1 MTKVFYREYYDR
13 YLLIIEGHASY
24 KEKGNDIVC
33 SAVSILVYT
42 LLNMLKDEE
51 SDKRL
56 KLKRE
61 IVRDGYFCV
70 EVEPFDFSKNRTK
83 GIIDTTIMGL
93 ALLNQDYPE
102 NVKLE

>member
-13 YLLIIEGHASY
+13 YLLIIEGHASFS
-24 KEKGNDIVC
+24 EKGRDIVC

-42 LLNMLKDEE
+42 LLNILKDEE

-56 KLKRE
+56 AIRRE

-83 GIIDTTIMGL
+83 GIIDTIIMGL
-93 ALLNQDYPE
+93 ALLNQEYPE
-102 NVKLE
+102 NVTLE

>member
-1 MTKVFYREYYDR
+1 
-13 YLLIIEGHASY
+13 
-24 KEKGNDIVC
+24 
-33 SAVSILVYT
+33 
-42 LLNMLKDEE
+42 MLKDEE

-70 EVEPFDFSKNRTK
+70 EIEPFDFSKNRTK
-83 GIIDTTIMGL
+83 GIIDTVVMGL
-93 ALLNQDYPE
+93 ALLNQEYPD

>member
-13 YLLIIEGHASY
+13 YLLIVEGHASY

>member
-1 MTKVFYREYYDR
+1 MTTVFYREYYDR
-13 YLLIIEGHASY
+13 YLLIVEGHASFS
-24 KEKGNDIVC
+24 EKGKDIVC

-70 EVEPFDFSKNRTK
+70 EIEPFDFSKHRTK
-83 GIIDTTIMGL
+83 GIIDTVVMGL
-93 ALLNQDYPE
+93 ALLNQEFPD
-102 NVKLE
+102 NVRLE

>member
-1 MTKVFYREYYDR
+1 MTTVFYREYYDR
-13 YLLIIEGHASY
+13 YLLIVEGHASFS
-24 KEKGNDIVC
+24 EKGKDIVC

-70 EVEPFDFSKNRTK
+70 EIEPFDFSKNRTK
-83 GIIDTTIMGL
+83 GIIDTVVMGL
-93 ALLNQDYPE
+93 SLLNQEYPE
-102 NVKLE
+102 NVRLE

>member
-13 YLLIIEGHASY
+13 YLIVVEGHASFN
-24 KEKGNDIVC
+24 EKGSDIVC
-33 SAVSILVYT
+33 SAVSILVYS

-56 KLKRE
+56 ILRRE
-61 IVRDGYFCV
+61 VVRDGYFCV
-70 EVEPFDFSKNRTK
+70 EVEPLDFSKKRTK
-83 GIIDTTIMGL
+83 GIIDTVIMGL
-93 ALLNQDYPE
+93 SLLNQEYPD

>member
-13 YLLIIEGHASY
+13 YLLIVEGHASFG
-24 KEKGNDIVC
+24 EKGMDIVC
-33 SAVSILVYT
+33 SATSILVYT

-56 KLKRE
+56 KIRRE

-70 EVEPFDFSKNRTK
+70 EVEPFDFSKERTK
-83 GIIDTTIMGL
+83 GIIDTVIMGL
-93 ALLNQDYPE
+93 ALLNQEYPE
-102 NVKLE
+102 NVRLE

>member
-1 MTKVFYREYYDR
+1 MTKVYFREYYDR
-13 YLLIIEGHASY
+13 YLIIVEGHSGFN
-24 KEKGNDIVC
+24 EKGKDIVC

-56 KLKRE
+56 ILRRE
-61 IVRDGYFCV
+61 VVRDGYFCV
-70 EVEPFDFSKNRTK
+70 EVEPFEFSKSRTK
-83 GIIDTTIMGL
+83 GIIDTVIMGL
-93 ALLNQDYPE
+93 ALLNEEYPK

>member
-1 MTKVFYREYYDR
+1 MTTVFYREYYDK
-13 YLLIIEGHASY
+13 YLLIVEGHASFS
-24 KEKGNDIVC
+24 EKGKDIVC

-70 EVEPFDFSKNRTK
+70 EIEPFDFSKNRTK
-83 GIIDTTIMGL
+83 GIIDTVVMGL
-93 ALLNQDYPE
+93 ALLNQEYPD

>member
-1 MTKVFYREYYDR
+1 MTTVFYREYYDR
-13 YLLIIEGHASY
+13 YLLIVEGHASFS
-24 KEKGNDIVC
+24 EKGKDIVC

-51 SDKRL
+51 SDQRL

-70 EVEPFDFSKNRTK
+70 EIEPFDFSKNRTK
-83 GIIDTTIMGL
+83 GIIDTVVMGL
-93 ALLNQDYPE
+93 ALLNQEYPE
-102 NVKLE
+102 NVRLE

>member
-1 MTKVFYREYYDR
+1 MTKVYYREYYDR
-13 YLLIIEGHASY
+13 YLLIVEGHASFG
-24 KEKGNDIVC
+24 EKGKDIVC

-70 EVEPFDFSKNRTK
+70 EIEPFDFSKNRTK
-83 GIIDTTIMGL
+83 GIIDTVVMGL
-93 ALLNQDYPE
+93 ALLNQEYPD

>member
-1 MTKVFYREYYDR
+1 MTTVFYREYYDR
-13 YLLIIEGHASY
+13 YLLIVEGHASFS
-24 KEKGNDIVC
+24 EKGKDIVC

-61 IVRDGYFCV
+61 IVRDGYLCV
-70 EVEPFDFSKNRTK
+70 EIEPFDFSKNRTK
-83 GIIDTTIMGL
+83 GIIDTVVMGL
-93 ALLNQDYPE
+93 ALLNQEYPE
-102 NVKLE
+102 NVRLE